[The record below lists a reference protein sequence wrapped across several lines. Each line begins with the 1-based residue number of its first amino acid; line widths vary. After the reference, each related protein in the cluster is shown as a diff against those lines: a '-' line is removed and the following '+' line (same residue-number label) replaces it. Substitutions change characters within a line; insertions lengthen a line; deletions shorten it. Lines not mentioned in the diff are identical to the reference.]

1 MPIEENTEPIDQ
13 TESEETTQA
22 EDWEEKYKELLKH
35 SRSWE
40 KQAKANKAAAEE
52 LEKLKEEKLTKE
64 EKLQKQLDE
73 ATAKAA
79 ALQAEKDRIAW
90 VKEASKETGV
100 PEDLLMFV
108 GASTQEELNEKAQEL
123 AEKYGKKD
131 DAPKQPV
138 PVVLGDGKHAK
149 HPEEEAHG
157 DFIRELFNKRQ
168 KGR

>member
-1 MPIEENTEPIDQ
+1 MPTEENAEPIDQ
-13 TESEETTQA
+13 TESEENTQT

-73 ATAKAA
+73 ANAKAA
-79 ALQAEKDRIAW
+79 ALQAEKDHIAW

-108 GASTQEELNEKAQEL
+108 GAKTQEELNEKAQEL
-123 AEKYGKKD
+123 STKYGKKED
-131 DAPKQPV
+131 ESKQSV

-149 HPEEEAHG
+149 HPDDEVHG
-157 DFIRELFNKRQ
+157 DFIRELFNKR
-168 KGR
+168 

>member
-1 MPIEENTEPIDQ
+1 MPTEENNQEPVEQD
-13 TESEETTQA
+13 ETNEQNEPT
-22 EDWEEKYKELLKH
+22 DWESKYREAIKH
-35 SRSWE
+35 SRTWE
-40 KQAKANKAAAEE
+40 KQAKANKAAADE
-52 LEKLKEEKLTKE
+52 LEKIKAEKLTKE
-64 EKLQKQLDE
+64 EKLQKQLEE

-149 HPEEEAHG
+149 HPESEAHG
-157 DFIRELFNKRQ
+157 DFIRELFEKRN
-168 KGR
+168 